1 MTAAPRD
8 PFDHVVD
15 APLFVVPRMLD
26 ALRAYRDGPK
36 LADLPGPN
44 PSPERDRLAAELDRL
59 ASALLAGVEG
69 HPTKFWALKQF
80 QQSLQAMRGEDGE
93 AREHAGMELER
104 IMAILGIDD
113 ADGVV
118 AYYLSRP
125 C

>member
-1 MTAAPRD
+1 MDTDPRD
-8 PFDHVVD
+8 PFGHVVD

-44 PSPERDRLAAELDRL
+44 PSPERERLAAELARL
-59 ASALLAGVEG
+59 AGTLLAGVER
-69 HPTKFWALKQF
+69 HPTKFWALKQV
-80 QQSLQAMRGEDGE
+80 QQSLLAINGEDAE
-93 AREHAGMELER
+93 AREHVGPELER
-104 IMAILGIDD
+104 LMAILGIEDS
-113 ADGVV
+113 DGVV